1 MPCQTKLMWKYNW
14 NRSLAFLEL
23 FNSTVEKRQK
33 KVFKIICSLSLVM
46 SGWCGSFKRELMW
59 HFFLGQ
65 STALTWRASQAHTL
79 FLFPSHFF
87 LFFFQTPPFSLS
99 HLYPHISCSPLIRV
113 VRLMSVWNACL
124 IWKQM
129 NRYTAY
135 WGSFFHPLSFSFQ
148 AQTLFLSH
156 MGDGYILPLLFQ
168 NKS

>member
-1 MPCQTKLMWKYNW
+1 
-14 NRSLAFLEL
+14 
-23 FNSTVEKRQK
+23 
-33 KVFKIICSLSLVM
+33 M

-65 STALTWRASQAHTL
+65 STALTWWASQAHTL
-79 FLFPSHFF
+79 FFFF
-87 LFFFQTPPFSLS
+87 LLISSFSSSKPPPLSPSL
-99 HLYPHISCSPLIRV
+99 ISTLIFHAHPLIRV

-156 MGDGYILPLLFQ
+156 KGDGYILPLLFQ
-168 NKS
+168 NKSQRKNVQTPFVGITINTLSRKVH